1 MKRTSRD
8 VMHRMLRESDDDPSM
23 AGNEVEGGV
32 GDDAR
37 VRDFCYCQIVAGIA
51 VEMEHTDD
59 AGEALE
65 ITLDHLTEDPYYYS
79 TVIPFD
85 EVKAGLLKAA
95 RTVRDNADKG
105 TVGEAMTSGNVGGFS
120 QTSAAMGQPGSG
132 YLPQDE
138 PSPLNRKKRKKK
150 KKSKK
155 D

>member
-8 VMHRMLRESDDDPSM
+8 VMRRMLRESDEEPSLEDDELP
-23 AGNEVEGGV
+23 GGYGDTAQV
-32 GDDAR
+32 G
-37 VRDFCYCQIVAGIA
+37 DFCYCQVVAGIV

-59 AGEALE
+59 AGKALE
-65 ITLDHLTEDPYYYS
+65 IALDHLAEDPYYYS

-85 EVKAGLLKAA
+85 EVKDGLLKVA
-95 RTVRDNADKG
+95 RTVREKAEEGPVD
-105 TVGEAMTSGNVGGFS
+105 EAMTSGNVGGFS